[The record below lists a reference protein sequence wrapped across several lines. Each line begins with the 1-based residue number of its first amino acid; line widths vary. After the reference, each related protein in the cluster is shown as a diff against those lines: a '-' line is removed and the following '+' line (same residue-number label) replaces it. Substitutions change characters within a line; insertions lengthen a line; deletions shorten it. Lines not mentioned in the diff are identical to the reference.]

1 MTLFHREAGQG
12 LPLIILHGLFGSSD
26 NWASIAKHIGDYYK
40 VYTVDQR
47 NHGQSPHSDT
57 FDYPSMAEDLYQ
69 FISDNNIENP
79 VILGHSMGGK
89 TAMTFALKYP
99 ELLRKLIV
107 VDIAPRAYPPHHQD
121 IIKGL
126 NSININQVR
135 NRKDA
140 DMMLSKYISEVGVK
154 QFLLKNLYRDAN
166 GSFDWR
172 INIPVISS
180 KIENVGSQITAEN
193 PFSKPTL
200 FIRGEASKYIQDNDA
215 ERIKQLFSR
224 AQIKTIHNAG
234 HWVHAEQPTAFV
246 KMLLEF
252 I

>member
-1 MTLFHREAGQG
+1 MTLFHRETGQG

-26 NWASIAKHIGDYYK
+26 NWASIAKNIGNYYK

-47 NHGQSPHSDT
+47 NHGQSPHSEV
-57 FDYPSMAEDLYQ
+57 FDYPSMAEDLNQ
-69 FISDNNIENP
+69 FIQDNKIENP

-99 ELLRKLIV
+99 DLLRKLIV

-140 DMMLSKYISEVGVK
+140 DMMLSKYISEPGVK

-172 INIPVISS
+172 INIPVISNE
-180 KIENVGSQITAEN
+180 IENVGSLITAEN
-193 PFSKPTL
+193 PFTKPTL
-200 FIRGEASKYIQDNDA
+200 FIKGEASKYILDNDV
-215 ERIKQLFSR
+215 EKIKQLFSR
-224 AQIKTIHNAG
+224 AQIKTINNAG
-234 HWVHAEQPTAFV
+234 HWVHAEQPSAFV